1 MQKYEDVKGRGI
13 PTQADQWVNW
23 QVTVTELENQIKSTL
38 KKFCHSSTYFSSPMH
53 FFPKFS
59 KNFFYNLGQRFSK
72 LWPSGQIQPV
82 SFLSHILF

>member
-23 QVTVTELENQIKSTL
+23 RVTVTELENQIKFRL
-38 KKFCHSSTYFSSPMH
+38 KKFCPVPYIFQVLSI
-53 FFPKFS
+53 FFPNFQK
-59 KNFFYNLGQRFSK
+59 KFFYNLGQRFSK

>member
-38 KKFCHSSTYFSSPMH
+38 KK
-53 FFPKFS
+53 
-59 KNFFYNLGQRFSK
+59 
-72 LWPSGQIQPV
+72 
-82 SFLSHILF
+82 ILP